1 MSTMGLLNETNLKS
15 LLETIPYNTIVTAKW
30 LQEQGYSRQLLS
42 KYKKSNWLIDISIGA
57 FVKIGDDP
65 NFDGALYALQE
76 QLGLSIHIGGISAL
90 NEYYNAR
97 HNISFNTKYQLI
109 GTRGEKLPKWFI
121 SLYSKEIEFN
131 RTTFLPEKLSLIEQK
146 KGDFSIKIP
155 TLERALLEMLYLV
168 PQKVTLNEAYQIIE
182 TIVVAKPKEFQA
194 LLEQCTSIKVKR
206 LFLYIVEKINN
217 PWFKK
222 IDLTKI
228 DLGKGTR
235 EITKG
240 GTHNRKY
247 DIIIGNIE
255 EI

>member
-1 MSTMGLLNETNLKS
+1 M
-15 LLETIPYNTIVTAKW
+15 
-30 LQEQGYSRQLLS
+30 
-42 KYKKSNWLIDISIGA
+42 
-57 FVKIGDDP
+57 
-65 NFDGALYALQE
+65 
-76 QLGLSIHIGGISAL
+76 
-90 NEYYNAR
+90 
-97 HNISFNTKYQLI
+97 
-109 GTRGEKLPKWFI
+109 
-121 SLYSKEIEFN
+121 
-131 RTTFLPEKLSLIEQK
+131 PEKLSLIEQK

-182 TIVVAKPKEFQA
+182 TIVVAKPKEFQV

-206 LFLYIVEKINN
+206 LFLYIVEKINH

-240 GTHNRKY
+240 GIYNKQY
-247 DIIIGNIE
+247 NIIIGNIE
-255 EI
+255 

>member
-1 MSTMGLLNETNLKS
+1 MNTRNETNLKH
-15 LLETIPYNTIVTAKW
+15 
-30 LQEQGYSRQLLS
+30 LLS
-42 KYKKSNWLIDISIGA
+42 NTPVNVVLTSKYLAKAGFSHDLQKIYERSGWLTRLYEGAYVKLGEKIDI
-57 FVKIGDDP
+57 
-65 NFDGALYALQE
+65 NGALYALQE

-146 KGDFSIKIP
+146 KADFSIKIP

-182 TIVVAKPKEFQA
+182 TIVVAKPKEFQV

-206 LFLYIVEKINN
+206 LFLYIVEKINH

-240 GTHNRKY
+240 GIYNKQY
-247 DIIIGNIE
+247 NIIIGNIE
-255 EI
+255 GI